1 MSRSIGEDV
10 VMILALQSLG
20 SRGVATETVLTQV
33 DQLSILRYKAV
44 GMYSNLLGYSTSHHR
59 K

>member
-1 MSRSIGEDV
+1 
-10 VMILALQSLG
+10 MILALQSLG

-44 GMYSNLLGYSTSHHR
+44 GIYSSLLHITASSYDGF
-59 K
+59 KP